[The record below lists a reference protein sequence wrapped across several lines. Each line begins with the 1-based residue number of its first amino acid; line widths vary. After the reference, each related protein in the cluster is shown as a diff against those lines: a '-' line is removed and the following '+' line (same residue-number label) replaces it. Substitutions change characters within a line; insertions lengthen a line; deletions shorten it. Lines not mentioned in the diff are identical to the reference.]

1 MTSALVQRFRDDVA
15 PRLMR
20 SIGDNGG
27 VAVVVRGLSPN
38 PDPLLPP
45 AAVDTPQDIPAYAKG
60 ISAEMLSADP
70 NLQVT
75 DLRVIVAAVDYAPK
89 VNDIVRINGADRRVI
104 RVDAVPA
111 AGDPA
116 IYWMFVR

>member
-1 MTSALVQRFRDDVA
+1 MTSALVQRFREDVA

-27 VAVVVRGLSPN
+27 VAVVVRVLSPN

-60 ISAEMLSADP
+60 ITAEMLAADP
-70 NLQVT
+70 NLQVS
-75 DLRVIVAAVDYAPK
+75 DLRVIVAAVDHAPK
-89 VNDIVRINGADRRVI
+89 VNDMVRINGSDRRVI
-104 RVDAVPA
+104 RVDPIPA
-111 AGDPA
+111 AGEPA
-116 IYWMFVR
+116 IYWMYAR

>member
-27 VAVVVRGLSPN
+27 VAVVVRVVTPN
-38 PDPLLPP
+38 TDPLLPP
-45 AAVDTPQDIPAYAKG
+45 AAVDTPQDIHAYAKG

-89 VNDIVRINGADRRVI
+89 VNDMVRINGADRRVI
-104 RVDAVPA
+104 RVDAIPA

-116 IYWMFVR
+116 IYWMFAR